1 MQILFYNFISLRLVM
16 KNVFL
21 KYMSALLAVW
31 YCLSI
36 IGFDVHSCTSTGS
49 TFIASVLAGTTC
61 DDIHPE
67 HDCGGHKSCC
77 CSHRCHEEMPSSK
90 NVKEDESC
98 CTNEIEVL
106 QSEGVTMSND
116 DIYSPFCFAYAFVDV
131 VNHYD
136 ALCRADMAVN
146 LHYPDPGDFIV
157 PDLQAVLSIWR
168 I

>member
-1 MQILFYNFISLRLVM
+1 M

-21 KYMSALLAVW
+21 KYISALMAVW

-36 IGFDVHSCTSTGS
+36 IGFDVHSCASTGN
-49 TFIASVLAGTTC
+49 TFIASVLAGTSC

-67 HDCGGHKSCC
+67 HDCSVHKPSCC
-77 CSHRCHEEMPSSK
+77 CSHGCHEEIPSSE
-90 NVKEDESC
+90 NVKDDTCC

-106 QSEGVTMSND
+106 QSEGVTVSND
-116 DIYSPFCFAYAFVDV
+116 DVYSSFCSAYAYSDV
-131 VNHYD
+131 VGHYD
-136 ALCRADMAVN
+136 ATPQVEMALN
-146 LHYPDPGDFIV
+146 FRHPGPGNFIV